1 MKSIW
6 SETVQLPKRESLKDD
21 LRVENVV
28 IGAGIAGILIA
39 YLLQEKG
46 QEVIVLEAK
55 EIASGQTKNTTAKIT
70 SQHGLLYH
78 DMIRKCG
85 IERAKGYAKA
95 NEAAIELYREIIT
108 KEGIACQFEELPS
121 FLYSTEEAGA
131 EKLKQEAQAART
143 LGIQADYLD
152 GEEITELPFEVEGA
166 LRFDHQ
172 AQFHPLMFIQVL
184 SEKLTIYEQTK
195 VQEVDDYMLLTDTNV
210 IVADNIIFATHYPF
224 PIVPG
229 CYFLRQHQSRSYALA
244 LEGEGV
250 PKRLKGMYFSID
262 KDGLSFRHADGKI
275 ILGGSTHRTGKYGVK
290 RITDKGI
297 DKTGFSHLEQKAMS
311 CYKNAHIAAEWA
323 AQDCMPHDGIPFI
336 GMFSKKHEHWY
347 VATGFQK
354 WGMTS
359 AMVAAMIISDEIV
372 GNKNPYREVFSPQRL
387 LVKAGIK
394 HFLIDVGESIWGLT
408 RGLVVKKER
417 RCKHMGC
424 ALVWNEDEGTWDCPC
439 HGSRYSK
446 EGNLIDNPAQYDIK

>member
-1 MKSIW
+1 M
-6 SETVQLPKRESLKDD
+6 
-21 LRVENVV
+21 
-28 IGAGIAGILIA
+28 
-39 YLLQEKG
+39 
-46 QEVIVLEAK
+46 
-55 EIASGQTKNTTAKIT
+55 
-70 SQHGLLYH
+70 
-78 DMIRKCG
+78 
-85 IERAKGYAKA
+85 
-95 NEAAIELYREIIT
+95 
-108 KEGIACQFEELPS
+108 
-121 FLYSTEEAGA
+121 
-131 EKLKQEAQAART
+131 
-143 LGIQADYLD
+143 
-152 GEEITELPFEVEGA
+152 
-166 LRFDHQ
+166 
-172 AQFHPLMFIQVL
+172 
-184 SEKLTIYEQTK
+184 
-195 VQEVDDYMLLTDTNV
+195 
-210 IVADNIIFATHYPF
+210 
-224 PIVPG
+224 
-229 CYFLRQHQSRSYALA
+229 RQHQSRSYALA

-262 KDGLSFRHADGKI
+262 KDGLSFRHTDGKI

-297 DKTGFSHLEQKAMS
+297 DKTGFSHLEQKAMD
-311 CYKNAHIAAEWA
+311 CYKNAHITAEWA

-372 GNKNPYREVFSPQRL
+372 GNKNPYRKVFSPQRL

-446 EGNLIDNPAQYDIK
+446 DGHLIDNPAQYDIK